1 MKNQIKLLSATL
13 ALALAGTASAATTWT
28 LNTGSVTNGGVTV
41 SSTGWSNTG
50 SGSPV
55 GSQLLEQ
62 QTLSLYSGGLGIT
75 NKDACGSSPC
85 DNNESNSPEHAL
97 DNNGRYEMVLLSFSQ
112 AVKLDQ
118 VKLGWAS
125 NDSDITV
132 MAYNGPG
139 TGSSSLS
146 GNTWAGVSSAWTSIG
161 NYSDVGTA
169 SAKTVNAGGVSSSY
183 WLIGAYNPLAN
194 PGGGAVTVPS
204 SGNYFDY
211 VKLASVT
218 TSPGGNVPVP
228 GTLMLLGLSL
238 LGMLSMRKRQA
249 A

>member
-1 MKNQIKLLSATL
+1 MNMQIKILSAAL
-13 ALALAGTASAATTWT
+13 ALALAGAASAATTWT
-28 LNTGSVTNGGVTV
+28 LSTGSVTNGGVTV
-41 SSTGWSNTG
+41 TATGWSNTG

-62 QTLSLYSGGLGIT
+62 QTLSLYGGGLGIT

-85 DNNESNSPEHAL
+85 DANEGSSPEHAI

-112 AVKLDQ
+112 AVKLDS

-125 NDSDITV
+125 NDSDISV

-139 TGSSSLS
+139 TGSSSLN
-146 GNTWAGVSSAWTSIG
+146 GNTWAGVSAAWQSIG

-169 SAKTVNAGGVSSSY
+169 SAKAVNAGSVSSSY

-194 PGGGAVTVPS
+194 PGGGSVTGS
-204 SGNYFDY
+204 YYDY

-218 TSPGGNVPVP
+218 TSPGGSAPLP
-228 GTLMLLGLSL
+228 GTLILLGTGL
-238 LGMLSMRKRQA
+238 LGMLSMRKRLA

>member
-1 MKNQIKLLSATL
+1 MNRQIKLFSAAM
-13 ALALAGTASAATTWT
+13 ALALAGTASAATSWT
-28 LNTGSVTNGGVTV
+28 LNTGSVTIGGVTV
-41 SSTGWSNTG
+41 TATGWANTG

-62 QTLSLYSGGLGIT
+62 QTLSLYGGGFGIT
-75 NKDACGSSPC
+75 NKDACGTSPC
-85 DNNESNSPEHAL
+85 DVSEGNTPEHAI
-97 DNNGRYEMVLLSFSQ
+97 DNNERYEMVLLSFSQ
-112 AVKLDQ
+112 AVKLQ
-118 VKLGWAS
+118 SVKMGWTS
-125 NDSDITV
+125 NDSDISV

-146 GNTWAGVSSAWTSIG
+146 GNTWAGVASAWTSIG

-169 SAKTVNAGGVSSSY
+169 SKAVNGGGVSSSY

-194 PGGGAVTVPS
+194 PGGGSVTVPS

-218 TSPGGNVPVP
+218 TSPGGSAPLP
-228 GTLMLLGLSL
+228 GTLLLLGTGL
-238 LGMLSMRKRQA
+238 LGMLSMRKRLA

>member
-1 MKNQIKLLSATL
+1 MNIQIKLLSATL
-13 ALALAGTASAATTWT
+13 ALALAGAASAATTWT

-41 SSTGWSNTG
+41 SATGWANTG

-62 QTLSLYSGGLGIT
+62 QTLSLYGGGLGMT
-75 NKDACGSSPC
+75 NKDACSPSPC
-85 DNNESNSPEHAL
+85 AGDENEYNQPEHAI
-97 DNNGRYEMVLLSFSQ
+97 DNNGRYEMVLLSFTQ
-112 AVKLDQ
+112 AVKLES
-118 VKLGWAS
+118 VKMGWTS

-146 GNTWAGVSSAWTSIG
+146 GNTWAGVAAAWTSIG
-161 NYSDVGTA
+161 NYANVGTTT
-169 SAKTVNAGGVSSSY
+169 KLVNGGGVSSSY

-194 PGGGAVTVPS
+194 PGGSVFNS
-204 SGNYFDY
+204 QYYDY
-211 VKLASVT
+211 VKLASVAT
-218 TSPGGNVPVP
+218 TPGGSVPVP

-238 LGMLSMRKRQA
+238 LGMLSMKKRQVA
-249 A
+249 